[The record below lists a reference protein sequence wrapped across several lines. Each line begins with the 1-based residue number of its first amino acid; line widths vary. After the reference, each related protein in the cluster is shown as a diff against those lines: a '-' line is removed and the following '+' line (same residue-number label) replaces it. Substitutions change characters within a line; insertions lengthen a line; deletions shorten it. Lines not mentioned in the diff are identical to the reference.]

1 MSQEIFQK
9 QPKETVIEMIERLT
23 NTQDE
28 LLTQKLARIE

>member
-9 QPKETVIEMIERLT
+9 QPKETVIEMIERLM